1 MGSCRTHNYWKSPR
15 ETSTL
20 CGVGGGEADSLR
32 HTLEGDVGEGGAL
45 QIHLKQSRPAE
56 T

>member
-1 MGSCRTHNYWKSPR
+1 MGSCRTYNCWKSPR

-20 CGVGGGEADSLR
+20 CGGGGGADSLR